1 MSKQIGFCIEQ
12 DRCTGC
18 KACQIACKDKNN
30 LEPGQLLRTV
40 IEYEEGGFVKEGEG
54 YRHSVVTFF
63 TSMSCNHCESP
74 SCIDACSVGAIIKR
88 DKDGIVYID
97 NDKCVGCLSC
107 EDACAYES
115 PVFNLRT
122 EKMEKCDFCM
132 DLLDKGET
140 PACVAACP
148 IHALHYGYIEE
159 LEEKFGKNRSSIDI
173 VETDN
178 KPALIVVPHRG
189 INKD

>member
-18 KACQIACKDKNN
+18 KACQVACKDKND
-30 LEPGQLLRTV
+30 LDPGQLLRTV
-40 IEYEEGGFVKEGEG
+40 IEYEEGGFIEEGEG

-63 TSMSCNHCESP
+63 TSMSCNHCEKP
-74 SCIDACSVGAIIKR
+74 SCIDACSVEAIIKR
-88 DKDGIVYID
+88 DEDGIVYID
-97 NDKCVGCLSC
+97 SDKCVGCLSC

-115 PVFNLRT
+115 PVFNFRT

-132 DLLDKGET
+132 DLIDKGQI
-140 PACVAACP
+140 PACVSACP
-148 IHALHYGYIEE
+148 IHALHYGDLDE
-159 LEEKFGKNRSSIDI
+159 LEKEFGTNRSSIDI
-173 VETDN
+173 PDTSN
-178 KPALIVVPHRG
+178 KAALIVVPHRG